1 MHEPKP
7 FASLTSGL
15 LARKG
20 GASPAMRRQVM
31 LGAMPSA
38 MPHDDLGWN
47 DMGEDSARQSEPLIG
62 LTPMGGA
69 PVSQAPTISQ
79 APTPIIAETPIVE
92 DAPLPVVVE
101 QRRALAEKVAAPAPK
116 KAAPKAVLAAAPE
129 LQRSKA
135 AFTLR
140 LDPERHLRLRL
151 ACAVGNRSA
160 QQIVTDALDA
170 FLESQPQIDALAE
183 QLPRP
188 GGTRK

>member
-38 MPHDDLGWN
+38 IPHDDLGWN
-47 DMGEDSARQSEPLIG
+47 DMGEDSARQSDPLIG

-69 PVSQAPTISQ
+69 PVSQAPTPIV
-79 APTPIIAETPIVE
+79 ADTPVVE
-92 DAPLPVVVE
+92 DAPVPVVVE
-101 QRRALAEKVAAPAPK
+101 QRRALAEQVSAPTPKKVAA
-116 KAAPKAVLAAAPE
+116 KAVIAAVPDV
-129 LQRSKA
+129 QRSKA

-188 GGTRK
+188 GGKRK